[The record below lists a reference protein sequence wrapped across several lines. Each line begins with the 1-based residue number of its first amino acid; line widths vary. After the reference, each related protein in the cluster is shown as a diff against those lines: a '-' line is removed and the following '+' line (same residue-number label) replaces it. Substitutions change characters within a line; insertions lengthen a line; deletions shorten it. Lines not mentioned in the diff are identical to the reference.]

1 MLSEFRKL
9 KTPPPEQEQ
18 IDLISKHALEKYRVA
33 LYGTSV
39 SSVMD
44 LLLRAHEL
52 HVVLGPSSCFP
63 TSGQSKAKLD
73 KGTFCYKCSR
83 PDFTSRTCPDC
94 NPIPRRSSQRSES
107 PEVRSGQNPDAK
119 DTNNGESSNG
129 GGSVPFVAQ
138 KENYRGGRMIRRGN
152 PPSRR

>member
-52 HVVLGPSSCFP
+52 HVVLGPN
-63 TSGQSKAKLD
+63 
-73 KGTFCYKCSR
+73 
-83 PDFTSRTCPDC
+83 C